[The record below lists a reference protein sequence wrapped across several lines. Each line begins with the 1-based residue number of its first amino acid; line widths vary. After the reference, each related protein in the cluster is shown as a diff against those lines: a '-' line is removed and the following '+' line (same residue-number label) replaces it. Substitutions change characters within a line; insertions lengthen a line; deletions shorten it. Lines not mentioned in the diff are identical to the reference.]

1 MFTVESHVSL
11 RGLIILT
18 RVLTEARNVIQTHIS
33 RPTKSSRNILR
44 AFKVSNAE
52 KEMEDISAL
61 EGKISAALERFHV
74 RAHIN
79 YLPGV
84 HLYYFQ
90 IESQIRLE
98 LVTQH
103 VTEMINVQMTRLAAI
118 QESLSRDAEMGQS
131 LLKYKRNSHSNTFTA
146 RLDKINY
153 IASARYDSD
162 ELQNQVMTCLEGTRI
177 ALLADLDAW
186 TTSPNSAPFFW
197 LNGLAGTGKSTVAR
211 TFCER
216 LSKRK
221 DASVLFAS
229 FFVSRH
235 STDRR
240 KALNILHT
248 LVYQLALQDD
258 AIRMCVTQLLAQEPD
273 LLSRSLSQQ
282 AIKLLGDS
290 LARTEGLGT
299 IVLVLDAL
307 DECEID
313 SHGREGGQLLLLLAR
328 SCSVAKRSVKL
339 LVTSRL
345 EPTIRDMFDEIQAST
360 SKPEVVQ
367 LHDLDRAV
375 VREDIHRYLIHSFHD
390 IARRVKITDWPSKTQ
405 VNLLLD
411 NADVLFIYA
420 ATVVRYIGHRQFDPR
435 KRLEQVLM
443 PPGNSTKSAYRQLD
457 GLYQDVLA
465 NAITGAALE
474 VEDEPEI
481 TRRLQAMLGTVVLVL
496 QRLSPTSISGLLNWS
511 VLEVE
516 LTLARLAAVFIIHGD
531 EPVRIFHPSFADFLL
546 DSKRCTDVRLQVNGR
561 THHTILA
568 RHCLSVMSTLL
579 RKDILDTGLDP
590 LLTNRELND
599 LDALVKRHIPS
610 HLQYAAC
617 SWMNHLLE
625 SSLDE
630 DLLKALEM
638 FCRSHLFHWL
648 ECISYLGKTDLVVSK
663 LPIVTKLLPV
673 SAFQALQVQC

>member
-1 MFTVESHVSL
+1 
-11 RGLIILT
+11 
-18 RVLTEARNVIQTHIS
+18 
-33 RPTKSSRNILR
+33 
-44 AFKVSNAE
+44 
-52 KEMEDISAL
+52 
-61 EGKISAALERFHV
+61 
-74 RAHIN
+74 
-79 YLPGV
+79 
-84 HLYYFQ
+84 
-90 IESQIRLE
+90 
-98 LVTQH
+98 
-103 VTEMINVQMTRLAAI
+103 
-118 QESLSRDAEMGQS
+118 
-131 LLKYKRNSHSNTFTA
+131 
-146 RLDKINY
+146 
-153 IASARYDSD
+153 
-162 ELQNQVMTCLEGTRI
+162 
-177 ALLADLDAW
+177 
-186 TTSPNSAPFFW
+186 
-197 LNGLAGTGKSTVAR
+197 
-211 TFCER
+211 
-216 LSKRK
+216 
-221 DASVLFAS
+221 
-229 FFVSRH
+229 
-235 STDRR
+235 
-240 KALNILHT
+240 
-248 LVYQLALQDD
+248 
-258 AIRMCVTQLLAQEPD
+258 
-273 LLSRSLSQQ
+273 
-282 AIKLLGDS
+282 
-290 LARTEGLGT
+290 
-299 IVLVLDAL
+299 
-307 DECEID
+307 
-313 SHGREGGQLLLLLAR
+313 
-328 SCSVAKRSVKL
+328 
-339 LVTSRL
+339 VTSRL

-390 IARRVKITDWPSKTQ
+390 IARRVKITDWPSKAQ

-443 PPGNSTKSAYRQLD
+443 PPGNCTQSAYRQLD

-465 NAITGAALE
+465 NAVTGAALE

-481 TRRLQAMLGTVVLVL
+481 ARRLQAMLGTVVLVL

-546 DSKRCTDVRLQVNGR
+546 DSKRCIDVRLQVNGR

-579 RKDILDTGLDP
+579 CKDILDTGLDP

-599 LDALVKRHIPS
+599 LDALVQRHIPS

-617 SWMNHLLE
+617 FWMNHLLE

>member
-1 MFTVESHVSL
+1 
-11 RGLIILT
+11 
-18 RVLTEARNVIQTHIS
+18 
-33 RPTKSSRNILR
+33 
-44 AFKVSNAE
+44 
-52 KEMEDISAL
+52 
-61 EGKISAALERFHV
+61 
-74 RAHIN
+74 
-79 YLPGV
+79 
-84 HLYYFQ
+84 
-90 IESQIRLE
+90 
-98 LVTQH
+98 
-103 VTEMINVQMTRLAAI
+103 MINVQMTRLAAI

-131 LLKYKRNSHSNTFTA
+131 LLKYKRSSHSNTFTA
-146 RLDKINY
+146 RLDKISY

-290 LARTEGLGT
+290 LARTEGLGA

-328 SCSVAKRSVKL
+328 SCSGAKRSVKL

-516 LTLARLAAVFIIHGD
+516 LTLARLAAVFIIRGD

-546 DSKRCTDVRLQVNGR
+546 DSKRCIDVRLQVNGR

-663 LPIVTKLLPV
+663 LPIITKLLPV